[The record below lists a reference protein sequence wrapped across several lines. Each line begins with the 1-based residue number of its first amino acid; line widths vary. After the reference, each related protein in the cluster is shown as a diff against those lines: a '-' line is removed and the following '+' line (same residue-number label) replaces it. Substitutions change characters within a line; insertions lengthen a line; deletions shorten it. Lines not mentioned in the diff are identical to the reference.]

1 MVARKKRRY
10 TRYTQD
16 DVYRA
21 LDAHQD
27 HLQVRIVPG
36 SSYGNR
42 ITLAT
47 SNYGEVFAVVLAR
60 SSDWYRYSLNA
71 MTWQHPLQAA
81 VVGTHDSCLP
91 VPVLAMD
98 SMQWYQPYE
107 LRFQI
112 ALPADPTKDRFE
124 RHRKT
129 QYGHNVLLGAFLCGR
144 EDAQE
149 RVMSLPERTR
159 LRLEAEKRKLLRRR
173 RGRPFKV

>member
-1 MVARKKRRY
+1 MPARKKRRY

-21 LDAHQD
+21 LDAHQE
-27 HLQVRIVPG
+27 HLGVRIAPG
-36 SSYGNR
+36 SAYGNR
-42 ITLAT
+42 IQLV
-47 SNYGEVFAVVLAR
+47 SNLGERIAVVLAR
-60 SSDWYRYSLNA
+60 SSDWYRYSLNV

-91 VPVLAMD
+91 IPVLAMD

-107 LRFQI
+107 LRFQL
-112 ALPADPTKDRFE
+112 ALPADPSKDRFE

-129 QYGHNVLLGAFLCGR
+129 QYGHNVLLGAFICGR
-144 EDAQE
+144 ADAQE

-159 LRLEAEKRKLLRRR
+159 LRLEAEKRKLLKRR